1 MESPMTKYE
10 QVKLSYD
17 ASKAAIG
24 QVAEELLHW
33 IYELRDHMAW
43 PEDKWALNRVTG
55 DAHANGLL
63 QRFVVESQP
72 GVGEV
77 LKCQLSLTIEDEL
90 PFTVDFFAVGRTDKG
105 LLVVLV
111 GGEQITINK
120 SSPEVFFDKSVEHI
134 RQHARRVAKARRGGA
149 GAAGAGGQPHRTA

>member
-1 MESPMTKYE
+1 MTRYE
-10 QVKLSYD
+10 QIKLSYE

-43 PEDKWALNRVTG
+43 PRDKWTLNRIAG

-63 QRFVVESQP
+63 QRFVVENQP
-72 GVGEV
+72 GVGDV
-77 LKCQLSLTIEDEL
+77 LKCQVSLTVEDEQ
-90 PFTVDFFAVGRTDKG
+90 PFTVDFFAVGRTDRG

-111 GGEQITINK
+111 GEEQITIAK
-120 SSPEVFFDKSVEHI
+120 GSPDVFFEKAVEHI
-134 RQHARRVAKARRGGA
+134 RQQARRVGKARRVAAPA
-149 GAAGAGGQPHRTA
+149 PHRPA

>member
-1 MESPMTKYE
+1 MTKYE
-10 QVKLSYD
+10 QIKLSYE

-43 PEDKWALNRVTG
+43 PRDKWALNRIAG
-55 DAHANGLL
+55 DVHTNGLL
-63 QRFVVESQP
+63 QRFVVENHP

-77 LKCQLSLTIEDEL
+77 LKCQLSLTVEEEL
-90 PFTVDFFAVGRTDKG
+90 PFTVDFFAVGRTDRG

-111 GGEQITINK
+111 GGEQITVSK
-120 SSPEVFFDKSVEHI
+120 SAPEPFFEKAVEHI
-134 RQHARRVAKARRGGA
+134 RQQARRVAKTRRVGA
-149 GAAGAGGQPHRTA
+149 VAGTPHRPA